1 MNSRL
6 HIPRIQPA
14 RQNPQWLTDAAR
26 WVGRQRRRIEHFMRL
41 RRTGL
46 HLRASL
52 WCAWNTR

>member
-14 RQNPQWLTDAAR
+14 RQNPQCLVDAAR
-26 WVGRQRRRIEHFMRL
+26 WIGRQRRRIAEYTRL

-46 HLRASL
+46 HFRASIY
-52 WCAWNTR
+52 CAWNTR